1 VSSSVRDFHSLLACL
16 LLLSYMTDR
25 DGDARILIIDF
36 FLGET
41 SRGFRERRREV
52 GLYHSSL
59 MAFRGP

>member
-1 VSSSVRDFHSLLACL
+1 
-16 LLLSYMTDR
+16 MTDR

-36 FLGET
+36 FFGET